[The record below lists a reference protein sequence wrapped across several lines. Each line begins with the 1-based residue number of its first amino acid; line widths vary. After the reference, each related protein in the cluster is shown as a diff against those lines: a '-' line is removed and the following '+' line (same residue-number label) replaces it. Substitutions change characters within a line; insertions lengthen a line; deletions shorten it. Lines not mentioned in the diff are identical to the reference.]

1 MFWELVATVFAGLGA
16 AGIALLLRK
25 LSAQKLPR
33 YLVPVFAGLGMLG
46 FQIHS
51 EYNWYSHQL
60 SLLPQGVVVV
70 KAVEEKISWR
80 PWTFLKPQ
88 ITRFMALD
96 VKNSAA
102 NSKNPAL
109 VLANLYLFE
118 RRQAAINVKLVVHCP
133 SKQRANFT
141 EQLVLP
147 AEGEMPGAEF
157 MAIAADEDALLQ
169 VCTTQKKS
177 DPNNA

>member
-46 FQIHS
+46 FQIHG
-51 EYNWYSHQL
+51 EYNWYSHQV
-60 SLLPQGVVVV
+60 SLLPEGVLVV
-70 KAVEEKISWR
+70 KAVEEKINWK
-80 PWTFLKPQ
+80 PWTYLKPQ
-88 ITRFMALD
+88 ITRFMAVD

-102 NSKNPAL
+102 NNNNADL

-118 RRQAAINVKLVVHCP
+118 RRQAAINVKLVVHC
-133 SKQRANFT
+133 KDQKRANFT
-141 EQLVLP
+141 EQLPLP
-147 AEGEMPGAEF
+147 KPGEAAGADF
-157 MAIAADEDALLQ
+157 MAIGESEKVLLS
-169 VCTTQKKS
+169 VCVQTTPVATT
-177 DPNNA
+177 D

>member
-46 FQIHS
+46 FQIHG
-51 EYNWYSHQL
+51 EYNWYSHQT
-60 SLLPQGVVVV
+60 SLLPEGVVVV
-70 KAVEEKISWR
+70 KAVEEQISWR
-80 PWTFLKPQ
+80 PWTFIKPQ
-88 ITRFMALD
+88 ISRFMAVD

-102 NSKNPAL
+102 NSNNADL

-118 RRQAAINVKLVVHCP
+118 RRQPAINVKLVVHC
-133 SKQRANFT
+133 KEQKRANFT
-141 EQLVLP
+141 EQLPLP
-147 AEGEMPGAEF
+147 APGEAAGADF
-157 MAIAADEDALLQ
+157 IAISADENMLLA
-169 VCTTQKKS
+169 VCSKTSAVANT
-177 DPNNA
+177 D

>member
-1 MFWELVATVFAGLGA
+1 MFWELVATAFAGLGA

-33 YLVPVFAGLGMLG
+33 YLVPVFAGIGMLG
-46 FQIHS
+46 FQIYS

-60 SLLPQGVVVV
+60 TLLPQGVVVV
-70 KAVEEKISWR
+70 KAVEEKINWR
-80 PWTFLKPQ
+80 PWTLVKPQ

-102 NSKNPAL
+102 NSKNPEL

-133 SKQRANFT
+133 SQQRANFT
-141 EQLVLP
+141 EQLELP
-147 AEGEMPGAEF
+147 AQGEMPGTEF
-157 MAIAADEDALLQ
+157 IAIAADEHALLQ
-169 VCTTQKKS
+169 VCTAQNQT
-177 DPNNA
+177 